1 MGRSKKTKTT
11 RGDSPKSSPSDWMS
25 EVAVNVYQYRA
36 YAAWIRTDTHE
47 GLGGYRSPDEQED
60 ECDREQR

>member
-1 MGRSKKTKTT
+1 
-11 RGDSPKSSPSDWMS
+11 MS

-60 ECDREQR
+60 ERDRE